1 MSALKIAISF
11 WLLVISLFF
20 TSTALADEKSIKCPL
35 DASGDRANCSLVSCP
50 ADYQPKPGADVA
62 CGSDPKDCSI
72 YCVSSSTST
81 PPPATPTLTPST
93 TPPCPDPSKGCSI
106 NSSNY
111 KAPQNANYT
120 ILNLEHS
127 ISCEIIG
134 ASIVGGQNC
143 IAYDANTPKLY
154 TFLPHGGAL
163 GGLNGVMIAMY
174 DSPPTSTYLYVAN
187 LFENIGV
194 TPKTAYA
201 QGVTGKGQGVLRPVL
216 QLWQLT
222 RNVAY
227 LSFTLIFVTVGL
239 MIMFRHRINAQTVVT
254 AQMALPGL
262 ILGLILVTF
271 SYFIAALIV
280 DIAFVGMKVVAS
292 LFITSGAPGVS
303 GAEQL
308 ADKPVWELF
317 ISFIT
322 RHVGKPITAFVSMFT
337 LPPDTAAALGSGLMW
352 RVNPILGIAGLIPGV
367 GRPISEL
374 IGGGAAQ
381 IAGGLIGTLLS
392 LVIII
397 ALAVQMVRLV
407 WKLIQAYIAILVAT
421 IMGPLVILL
430 SSIPGRGAT
439 LSNWWKGLLANV
451 LVFPAVF
458 GAFLFASVLLESTGA
473 VGAGDP
479 LPLFTGVP
487 AQMLALILGFGVV
500 LMVPAI
506 PDQVKAAF
514 GIKGGGLGAAA
525 GAEAATG
532 VGAIGAGYKLGMQ
545 HSGFAAAK
553 KTISDQETVGRV
565 GTATAAAIG
574 PGTMPLWLRR
584 VLRRV
589 PGT

>member
-1 MSALKIAISF
+1 MSALKLVISL

-20 TSTALADEKSIKCPL
+20 TTNVLADEKSIKCPL
-35 DASGDRANCSLVSCP
+35 NASGDSADCTLVSCP
-50 ADYQPKPGADVA
+50 AGYQPKPVRPTACAGATN
-62 CGSDPKDCSI
+62 CSI
-72 YCVSSSTST
+72 YCVSSSNSSPTPTPVPST
-81 PPPATPTLTPST
+81 PTSAPTPS
-93 TPPCPDPSKGCSI
+93 CPNPTRGCSI

-143 IAYDANTPKLY
+143 IAYDEKTPKLY

-174 DSPPTSTYLYVAN
+174 DRPPTSTYLYVAN

-201 QGVTGKGQGVLRPVL
+201 QGVTGKGQGVLLPVL

-280 DIAFVGMKVVAS
+280 DLAFVGMKVVAS
-292 LFITSGAPGVS
+292 LFVTSGAPGVS

-308 ADKPVWELF
+308 ADKPIWDLF
-317 ISFIT
+317 ISFISK
-322 RHVGKPITAFVSMFT
+322 HAVKPIAAFVSMFT
-337 LPPDTAAALGSGLMW
+337 LPPDAAAALGSGLMW
-352 RVNPILGIAGLIPGV
+352 RINPILGIAGLIPGV
-367 GRPISEL
+367 GKPISEL

-381 IAGGLIGTLLS
+381 IAGGIIGTLLS

-397 ALAVQMVRLV
+397 ALVVQMFRLA
-407 WKLIQAYIAILVAT
+407 WKLIQSYIAILVAT

-473 VGAGDP
+473 VGSGDP

-514 GIKGGGLGAAA
+514 GIKGGGLGAVA
-525 GAEAATG
+525 GAEAATA
-532 VGAIGAGYKLGMQ
+532 VGSLGAGYKQGMQ
-545 HSGFAAAK
+545 STGVAAVK
-553 KTISDQETVGRV
+553 KQLTDQQAQTRTGTGAGGWNQTVKNIIQRL
-565 GTATAAAIG
+565 
-574 PGTMPLWLRR
+574 PG
-584 VLRRV
+584 V
-589 PGT
+589 